1 MLVAAAAA
9 VDIAAV
15 VDSAA
20 AVELVADFGRWAQ
33 FAPGESRVPIRTVFE
48 LTMAV
53 ALQLR

>member
-1 MLVAAAAA
+1 MLVAAAA

-33 FAPGESRVPIRTVFE
+33 FAPGEIRVPIRTVFE